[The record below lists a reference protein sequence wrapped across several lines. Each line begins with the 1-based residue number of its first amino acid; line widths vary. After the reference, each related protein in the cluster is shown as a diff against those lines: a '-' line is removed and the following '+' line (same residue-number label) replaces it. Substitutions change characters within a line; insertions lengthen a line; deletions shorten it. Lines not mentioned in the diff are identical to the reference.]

1 MEGFRSPCV
10 LRASG
15 LGLYIL
21 FLSFFSFLSF
31 FFFFAAMVFGSVL
44 LRRPSART
52 TRAHASLRWG
62 ERERAVT
69 ERQRSSKP
77 LYLPEDFMPVR
88 PTANSSA
95 RFSLPLHCSGRE
107 GWALTLASHPC
118 IYPRVCA
125 AGRRQFR
132 VFPRSDWHPKKKKK
146 KKKQRELG
154 SNIIVQHN
162 RLALRGLKLICPAAA
177 ALVSKAESEPPNA
190 EQQSGSC
197 VHACRAAWDE
207 QWSRCSWPQRITRYQ
222 IEFGWHEFCFVHL
235 CHCGLLW
242 SPSFRPVWLAG

>member
-15 LGLYIL
+15 SGLYIL
-21 FLSFFSFLSF
+21 FLSFFSFLS

-132 VFPRSDWHPKKKKK
+132 VFPRSDWHPKPNKKKK
-146 KKKQRELG
+146 KKKKKATWTWF
-154 SNIIVQHN
+154 QHH
-162 RLALRGLKLICPAAA
+162 CAAQQA
-177 ALVSKAESEPPNA
+177 RTPRIKAHL
-190 EQQSGSC
+190 SGS
-197 VHACRAAWDE
+197 
-207 QWSRCSWPQRITRYQ
+207 SS
-222 IEFGWHEFCFVHL
+222 
-235 CHCGLLW
+235 
-242 SPSFRPVWLAG
+242 AGK